1 MSRFTAGLSPIWP
14 SSVSS
19 STPADHQPRFEPE
32 IAFLIGRDLSGAG
45 VTAAHVLA
53 ATEGQARVLVSL
65 SLAAAH
71 CRSWEPRQA
80 EEVTASQ
87 CLSGQEAGDDRL
99 GFQRVPVFP
108 AGTRARSGADRPDAE
123 YPLHWLHWSG
133 REPRLVALNH
143 ASRAQTFPR
152 VDQIDLLYMD
162 RVRHGPLPSGWAD
175 RRSVALRG
183 GAARQ
188 AVPGITSRAWV
199 SRQGRN
205 RRPEA
210 RCRQAVYP
218 IMCVQ
223 FYSDRDQPRSV
234 RNGNGFDISDTTH
247 PRLRGRFRAPRERA
261 EE

>member
-183 GAARQ
+183 GSCPPGRPGDHVTSVGESAR
-188 AVPGITSRAWV
+188 PE
-199 SRQGRN
+199 
-205 RRPEA
+205 PEA
-210 RCRQAVYP
+210 RSQVPA
-218 IMCVQ
+218 
-223 FYSDRDQPRSV
+223 
-234 RNGNGFDISDTTH
+234 G
-247 PRLRGRFRAPRERA
+247 RLPDYVCTVLFGQRPAALCAKRERIRYLGYDA
-261 EE
+261 SEA